1 MSSKLFNT
9 QEIIMNNNVD
19 KKCYNMDFIWNNINT
34 SDSEIINKMVSLLT
48 NPYQQK
54 LNLIYSLL
62 YSNNSIPIKCY
73 KDIINF
79 FNFISPLNN
88 EFLMGSY
95 NWNIKLIN
103 VNNNENNKKNKK
115 NKKLFIQN
123 SINKIDSGNLF
134 YNKYINPIKK
144 ILDNSN
150 VKFSYFEF
158 KCNRFYK
165 SKDIVWVFDAY

>member
-9 QEIIMNNNVD
+9 QEIIMNNYVD
-19 KKCYNMDFIWNNINT
+19 KKCNNMDFIWDNINS
-34 SDSEIINKMVSLLT
+34 SDSEIINKMSSFLI

-62 YSNNSIPIKCY
+62 YSNNSIPIKNF

-95 NWNIKLIN
+95 NWNIKIIN
-103 VNNNENNKKNKK
+103 DKNNIDD
-115 NKKLFIQN
+115 KKLFIQN
-123 SINKIDSGNLF
+123 SINKIDSCNLF
-134 YNKYINPIKK
+134 YIKYINPIKK

-150 VKFSYFEF
+150 IKFSYFEF

-165 SKDIVWVFDAY
+165 SKDIVWVFDKV